1 MSHQNCFGYY
11 FEMCLHLLQCRYGI
25 KFRITLLPCQIVLKG
40 AVSLLEM
47 IEFYKST
54 CKLNLAYN
62 SKIKIRGW
70 QALSRTLK
78 KVTKIILH
86 CYLYSFFVV
95 HVYNF
100 VSYVKIN
107 CDRSYSFRLHVCNI
121 WTCVTQCG
129 QNKLFRCWDDL

>member
-1 MSHQNCFGYY
+1 MWICYKVQN
-11 FEMCLHLLQCRYGI
+11 LTVDLL
-25 KFRITLLPCQIVLKG
+25 LAQIVLKG

-78 KVTKIILH
+78 KVTNIISATCTPPLLFM
-86 CYLYSFFVV
+86 CGILFMFNLKVT
-95 HVYNF
+95 F
-100 VSYVKIN
+100 PIL
-107 CDRSYSFRLHVCNI
+107 FRLHVYNT
-121 WTCVTQCG
+121 WTYVTQSG
-129 QNKLFRCWDDL
+129 QNKLFRCWDDP